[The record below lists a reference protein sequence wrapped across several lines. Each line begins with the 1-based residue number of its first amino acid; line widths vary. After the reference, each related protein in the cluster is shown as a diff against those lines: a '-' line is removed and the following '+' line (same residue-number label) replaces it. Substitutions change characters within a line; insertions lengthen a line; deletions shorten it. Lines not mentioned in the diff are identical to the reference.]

1 MWCLAVCVL
10 LLGAVGAEVVTF
22 ANCPLSDDE
31 PARTSNCTIDEVRIS
46 PCAEA
51 SQGKPCVIKRGRS
64 ASIEF
69 DFTSSVNVD
78 SVTGKVYWVSQ
89 AGDFPFVGM
98 NTDGCSFTTCPIVA
112 GNRQSYVYQLNI
124 SKKFPVRSYDIKW
137 RVWNEQADILE
148 CCFLTKIK
156 LVK

>member
-1 MWCLAVCVL
+1 MWSLALGVL
-10 LLGAVGAEVVTF
+10 LLGAVGAEVVLF
-22 ANCPLSDDE
+22 SSCPVSADE
-31 PARTSNCTIDEVRIS
+31 PAPASNCTINEVRIS
-46 PCAEA
+46 PCPEA
-51 SQGKPCVIKRGRS
+51 SDSKPCAIKRGRT

-69 DFTSSVNVD
+69 DFTTTVDVD
-78 SVTGKVYWVSQ
+78 SVTGKVYWVNQ

-98 NTDGCSFTTCPIVA
+98 NTNGCSFTTCPIVA
-112 GNRQSYVYQLNI
+112 GNRQSYVYQLSI

-148 CCFLTKIK
+148 CCFIAKIK